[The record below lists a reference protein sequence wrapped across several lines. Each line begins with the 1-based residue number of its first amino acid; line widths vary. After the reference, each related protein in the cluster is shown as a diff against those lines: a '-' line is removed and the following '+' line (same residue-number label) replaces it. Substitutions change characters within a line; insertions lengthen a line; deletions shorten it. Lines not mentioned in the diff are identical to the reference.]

1 MEVGVWVFAATCLI
15 VACVVLDARCK
26 LFGSYV
32 YFGAVILLVPFLWLF
47 VIIYNKVNSCFE
59 QLQRTS
65 QNIMEAVERVINAI
79 SEAIEFVKTV
89 VLMIADVLWIII
101 CYTND
106 LIMQLS
112 TPLMSL
118 VFLHMW
124 MHIVFAEA

>member
-32 YFGAVILLVPFLWLF
+32 YFGALVSLLPFLCLYAF
-47 VIIYNKVNSCFE
+47 IYHKVNSCFE

-65 QNIMEAVERVINAI
+65 QNIKEAWESVIIAI
-79 SEAIEFVKTV
+79 SPTIEEALFWLFVIAHGLW
-89 VLMIADVLWIII
+89 LMIY
-101 CYTND
+101 YTND

>member
-32 YFGAVILLVPFLWLF
+32 YFGAVILLVPFLWLC

>member
-15 VACVVLDARCK
+15 VACVVLDARCQ
-26 LFGSYV
+26 LFRSYV
-32 YFGAVILLVPFLWLF
+32 IFSAVVLLLPFLYLY
-47 VIIYNKVNSCFE
+47 VIIDDKVNSCFE

-79 SEAIEFVKTV
+79 SQAIEFVKTV